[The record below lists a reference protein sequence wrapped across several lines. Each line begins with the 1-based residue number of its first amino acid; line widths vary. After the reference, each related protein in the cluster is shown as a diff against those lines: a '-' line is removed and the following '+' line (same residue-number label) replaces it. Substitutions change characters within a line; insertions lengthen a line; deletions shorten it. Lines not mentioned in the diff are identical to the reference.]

1 MVTSILYFRIGV
13 FIYLVAIVTVSGQD
27 ASQTP
32 SIQQAPQPGPAQ
44 QTSEQYQAT
53 LQAFQREQLALMR
66 EKQALVKQGATDQ
79 QLTAWQQ
86 QNTARLSAQA
96 QQAQAI
102 AAGAVSQPV
111 PVNAKPNIPA
121 DASPT
126 LRDFLTTQAAL
137 ANARAQIHNQSL
149 QATSSSRGGPQD
161 SQMQSF
167 QQQHAGDLQLQLQR
181 AQSLSDA
188 AAQTPLMVPKPRTIP
203 SDATPELIAY
213 MTLRDQLMRERIQ
226 VRNQYISADPAALE
240 AALQQWRQQN
250 AERIQQLS
258 QKAQNLAQTNVA
270 N

>member
-1 MVTSILYFRIGV
+1 LTTRFNLWQGLSSDLNFMVTSILYFRIGV

-149 QATSSSRGGPQD
+149 QATPPPNVCGMSTRPSFWACKMTG
-161 SQMQSF
+161 QS
-167 QQQHAGDLQLQLQR
+167 
-181 AQSLSDA
+181 
-188 AAQTPLMVPKPRTIP
+188 
-203 SDATPELIAY
+203 PERSKNSGNFPPGNCHY
-213 MTLRDQLMRERIQ
+213 WE
-226 VRNQYISADPAALE
+226 IS
-240 AALQQWRQQN
+240 
-250 AERIQQLS
+250 I
-258 QKAQNLAQTNVA
+258 
-270 N
+270 